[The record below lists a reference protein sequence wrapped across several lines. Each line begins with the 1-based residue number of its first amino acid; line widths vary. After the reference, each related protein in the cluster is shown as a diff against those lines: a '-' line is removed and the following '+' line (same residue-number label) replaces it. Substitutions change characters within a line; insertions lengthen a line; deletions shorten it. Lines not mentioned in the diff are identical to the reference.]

1 MDASIMAGKN
11 TDFLQPLLDMMNKRM
26 DTLEGKV
33 DDNTAISQQALD
45 QAKATNGR
53 LTRAERA
60 IAKLQKRGFKKLN
73 VSPNVIYLLALGGV
87 LFLAIIAEVL
97 HVNITRIIG

>member
-1 MDASIMAGKN
+1 MDTNIMASKN

-26 DTLEGKV
+26 DTLEQKV
-33 DDNTAISQQALD
+33 DDNTDISQQALD

-53 LTRAERA
+53 LSRAEKA
-60 IAKLQKRGFKKLN
+60 ITALQKRGFKKLN
-73 VSPNVIYLLALGGV
+73 ISPNVIYLLALAGV